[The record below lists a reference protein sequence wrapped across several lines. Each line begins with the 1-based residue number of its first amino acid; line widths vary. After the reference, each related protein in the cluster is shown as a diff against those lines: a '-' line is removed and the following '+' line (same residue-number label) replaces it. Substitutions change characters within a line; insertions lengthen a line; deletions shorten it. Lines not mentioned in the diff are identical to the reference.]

1 MEIYRIGGS
10 RLIRGIRGATT
21 VIEDNEQQILK
32 ATDELLKEMIKKNS
46 IQPEQVA
53 QVIITVTEDL
63 ISTFP
68 AKALRNIEGWMY
80 VPVMCMQEI
89 PVKGSLKMCIRVMMT
104 VSTDIEQDKVNHVYL
119 EGATVLRPDLSVSSQ

>member
-1 MEIYRIGGS
+1 M
-10 RLIRGIRGATT
+10 IRGIRGAIT
-21 VIEDNEQQILK
+21 VTEDNEQQILK

-68 AKALRNIEGWMY
+68 AKALRNIEGWTY

-104 VSTDIEQDKVNHVYL
+104 VNTEIEQDKVNHVYL

>member
-21 VIEDNEQQILK
+21 VTQDNEQQILK

-68 AKALRNIEGWMY
+68 AKALRNIEGWTY

-104 VSTDIEQDKVNHVYL
+104 VNTDIEQDKVNHVYL